1 MDKQTGIAAVV
12 ATVTGLV
19 SAGAFKF
26 YEFALKQKR
35 EIAKDEQT
43 DKAMYRDDLIKR
55 VEKLEEERAEN
66 LSQIMDLMMSITA
79 MSSVRCRWTIASTS
93 AWRIVTRGI
102 LSTPLEVAK

>member
-55 VEKLEEERAEN
+55 VDKLEEERVEN
-66 LSQIMDLMMSITA
+66 LNQIMDLMMSITA
-79 MSSVRCRWTIASTS
+79 MKVELEYLKRDNEVLKVRLDALR
-93 AWRIVTRGI
+93 
-102 LSTPLEVAK
+102 

>member
-55 VEKLEEERAEN
+55 VDKLEEERAEN

-79 MSSVRCRWTIASTS
+79 MKVELDYLKRDNEVLKVRLDALR
-93 AWRIVTRGI
+93 
-102 LSTPLEVAK
+102 

>member
-79 MSSVRCRWTIASTS
+79 MKVELDYLKRDNEVLKVRLDALR
-93 AWRIVTRGI
+93 
-102 LSTPLEVAK
+102 

>member
-55 VEKLEEERAEN
+55 VDKLEN

-79 MSSVRCRWTIASTS
+79 MKVELDYLKRDNEVLKVRLDALR
-93 AWRIVTRGI
+93 
-102 LSTPLEVAK
+102 